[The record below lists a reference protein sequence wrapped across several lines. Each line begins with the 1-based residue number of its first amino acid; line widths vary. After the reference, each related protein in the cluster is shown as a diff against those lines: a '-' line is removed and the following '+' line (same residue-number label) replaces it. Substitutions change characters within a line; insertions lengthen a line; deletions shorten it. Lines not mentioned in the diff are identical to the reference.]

1 MALLQKKLE
10 ENPEDLKTLLQCIE
24 SSNGDPGYEGYIRR
38 AVAALKEAPPDGKY
52 YGAPILRYAVLHAAG
67 HHLPELEEWTDWA
80 VSEFPDSPYINI
92 DVAYVRFINFAEA
105 QDYAQAIFCGE
116 TYLKTLEDYRAGQ
129 LDLAALA
136 FGSFIMAVQT
146 REDGARAILAD
157 VYFRTDQLQKSRD
170 MLLSIDRS
178 RMKAVVIP
186 NYMGVLLN
194 LHAQGG
200 EDLSWVV
207 LELWEKIEGAG
218 KKCRELKKEFFSASA
233 IAFSEDHRQA
243 EEEEGFHHAYTIF
256 LPLSGKCG
264 LGTAVEILESDAPAK
279 MEELLTTVS
288 DWEELPI
295 VALERALLFGAALPA
310 GLRLEDMDV
319 LAERLSRTCSQFSS
333 LLDDAVHAMDKDFP
347 SLLWARGMALAAVSV
362 ENWEDGES
370 GLQTARVFADVERTF
385 LPRYYT
391 ADFLTDEKIQFLP
404 PMHRFGWYCAQAFD
418 TLDAGDKAGYVRLLR
433 EGLSACES
441 AKPVVESLLENTL
454 ELQMPKPSPELLEL
468 AEKVRTMLAAYAPDD
483 PAVQAVR
490 ASTAYQRV
498 AHLIEGPDMGLYG
511 GLPQ

>member
-1 MALLQKKLE
+1 ME
-10 ENPEDLKTLLQCIE
+10 
-24 SSNGDPGYEGYIRR
+24 
-38 AVAALKEAPPDGKY
+38 
-52 YGAPILRYAVLHAAG
+52 
-67 HHLPELEEWTDWA
+67 
-80 VSEFPDSPYINI
+80 EFPDSPYINI
-92 DVAYVRFINFAEA
+92 DVAYVRFINYAETG
-105 QDYAQAIFCGE
+105 DYANAIPQGE
-116 TYLKTLEDYRAGQ
+116 TYLQTLEDYHAGQ
-129 LDLAALA
+129 IDYAALI
-136 FGSFIMAVQT
+136 FGSFVMAMQS

-157 VYFRTDQLQKSRD
+157 AYFHDGQTKKACK
-170 MLLSIDRS
+170 MLLGIDRN
-178 RMKAVVIP
+178 RMKPVVVK
-186 NYMGVLLN
+186 NYMQVLLN
-194 LHAQGG
+194 LQSQGG
-200 EDLSWVV
+200 EDLSWVAAD
-207 LELWEKIEGAG
+207 LWEKIEGAE
-218 KKCRELKKEFFSASA
+218 KRREELKKAFFSASA
-233 IAFSEDHRQA
+233 IAFSEEHRQA
-243 EEEEGFHHAYTIF
+243 EEEEGFRHAYTIF

-264 LGTAVEILESDAPAK
+264 PGTAAEILESNDPAR
-279 MEELLTTVS
+279 MEELLKTVG
-288 DWEELPI
+288 DWEEIPI

-310 GLRLEDMDV
+310 GLRLEEMDV

-404 PMHRFGWYCAQAFD
+404 PMHRFGWYCDQAFD
-418 TLDAGDKAGYVRLLR
+418 MLDAGDKAGYVRLLR

-441 AKPVVESLLENTL
+441 AKPVVESLLENTP